1 MMRENFPHAPTG
13 PVGKLQYLS
22 GFHNEFGRL
31 GDNPTLAHAMLNVNQ
46 AAMPTETNPVRG
58 GAMNDESQS
67 AESRPEL
74 APCIETAPSGVPQ
87 PPRTI
92 GYWLKRLFVCNPFYL
107 ASAALLLYGL
117 YRVSVDPNAFATEL
131 SQLTFNFASLQ
142 FYELSLAGTAMV
154 LVTRRIWYDATLLV
168 VLENLLVLV
177 PFILVSQAALLEQK
191 NAWIFCLLAAALA
204 VGRTGWLRQRAG
216 PLMPAGRALFCGL
229 VVLAVNTALPLV
241 YRHNQETKAGINITS
256 GAAYE
261 MNEASWFWL
270 LPALALLANLLPRP
284 EDNPRETQVRR
295 WFTMALFLFWLVGTG
310 VHLYCLGYVYDFKL
324 RREQLAPVLWVLAW
338 TMRSRLTD
346 FVALPPEL
354 LRKTVLVLPLLAT
367 LVSAFAADSHVFLIL
382 SALNFLGFAV
392 VLVLERSN
400 LLALQLALLSIASTV
415 SALPVEILH
424 PIATGFDQTKLIG
437 IAALAYLVIST
448 ALSRNPKLAILGAL
462 AAAMAGGM
470 VREGQS
476 HMLYWV
482 AQAGLV
488 YFLLHSLRWRD
499 YEHPGAA
506 GVRIFIAA
514 LWVLHT
520 FVWVHN
526 GAAWSQPLIAAGL
539 VLFVWWGRGFVF
551 RMWRPQVIPIA
562 ALLVALCNPVHFVA
576 LKTQTTPMGVIAVI
590 GSFALF
596 AAGTAAA
603 LTKHRWHK
611 N

>member
-1 MMRENFPHAPTG
+1 
-13 PVGKLQYLS
+13 
-22 GFHNEFGRL
+22 
-31 GDNPTLAHAMLNVNQ
+31 
-46 AAMPTETNPVRG
+46 
-58 GAMNDESQS
+58 MNDESPS
-67 AESRPEL
+67 AESRPEPSPWIEP
-74 APCIETAPSGVPQ
+74 APTGGPPQ
-87 PPRTI
+87 PRTI

-107 ASAALLLYGL
+107 ASAALLLSGL
-117 YRVSVDPNAFATEL
+117 YRVSVDPNAFATEIG
-131 SQLTFNFASLQ
+131 QLTFNFGALQ
-142 FYELSLAGTAMV
+142 FYELLLAGTAMV
-154 LVTRRIWYDATLLV
+154 LVARRIWHDATLLV

-204 VGRTGWLRQRAG
+204 AGRSGWLRQRAG
-216 PLMPAGRALFCGL
+216 PLMPAGRALLCGL
-229 VVLAVNTALPLV
+229 AVLGLNTALPLV
-241 YRHNQETKAGINITS
+241 YRHNQETKAGINIAA

-284 EDNPRETQVRR
+284 EDNRREIQVRR

-338 TMRSRLTD
+338 TMRPRLTD

-354 LRKTVLVLPLLAT
+354 LRKAILILPLLAS
-367 LVSAFAADSHVFLIL
+367 LVSAFAAGSQVFFIL
-382 SALNFLGFAV
+382 SALNLLGFAV
-392 VLVLERSN
+392 VMVLERGN
-400 LLALQLALLSIASTV
+400 RLALQLALLSVAAMV
-415 SALPVEILH
+415 SALPMEILH
-424 PIATGFDQTKLIG
+424 PIAAGFDRTKLIG
-437 IAALAYLVIST
+437 VAALAYLVIST
-448 ALSRNPKLAILGAL
+448 ALSRKPKLAILGAL
-462 AAAMAGGM
+462 AAAIAGGLL
-470 VREGQS
+470 REGQS
-476 HMLYWV
+476 HMLYWA

-499 YEHPGAA
+499 HEHPGAA
-506 GVRIFIAA
+506 GVRIVIAM

-520 FVWVHN
+520 FAWVHD
-526 GAAWSQPLIAAGL
+526 GAAVLQPLIAAGL
-539 VLFVWWGRGFVF
+539 VFFAWWGRGFVF
-551 RMWRPQVIPIA
+551 RVWRPQIVPVA
-562 ALLVALCNPVHFVA
+562 AMLVALCSPVHFVI
-576 LKTQTTPMGVIAVI
+576 LKTQTTPMGVMAVI

>member
-1 MMRENFPHAPTG
+1 
-13 PVGKLQYLS
+13 
-22 GFHNEFGRL
+22 
-31 GDNPTLAHAMLNVNQ
+31 
-46 AAMPTETNPVRG
+46 
-58 GAMNDESQS
+58 MNNESQS
-67 AESRPEL
+67 AESNLEFSPRCDAA
-74 APCIETAPSGVPQ
+74 APGVPQ

-117 YRVSVDPNAFATEL
+117 YRVSIDPNSFATEI
-131 SQLTFNFASLQ
+131 SQLLFNFGALQ
-142 FYELSLAGTAMV
+142 FYELLLAGTAMV
-154 LVTRRIWYDATLLV
+154 LVARRVWYDATLLV
-168 VLENLLVLV
+168 VLENLLILV

-204 VGRTGWLRQRAG
+204 IGRSVWLRLRAG
-216 PLMPAGRALFCGL
+216 PLMPAWQALLCG
-229 VVLAVNTALPLV
+229 VAVLALNTALPLV

-284 EDNPRETQVRR
+284 EEDRREAQVRR
-295 WFTMALFLFWLVGTG
+295 WFTMALFLFWLIGTG

-346 FVALPPEL
+346 FLALPPEL
-354 LRKTVLVLPLLAT
+354 LRKAVLLLPLLAT
-367 LVSAFAADSHVFLIL
+367 LVSAFAADSHVFFIL
-382 SALNFLGFAV
+382 SALNFLGFAIV
-392 VLVLERSN
+392 MILERGN
-400 LLALQLALLSIASTV
+400 RLALQLALLSVAATV

-424 PIATGFDQTKLIG
+424 PIAASFDRTKLIG
-437 IAALAYLVIST
+437 VAALAYLMIST
-448 ALSRNPKLAILGAL
+448 ALSRNPKLALVGAL
-462 AAAMAGGM
+462 AAAVAGGM
-470 VREGQS
+470 LREGQG
-476 HMLYWV
+476 HMLYWA

-499 YEHPGAA
+499 HDQPGAA
-506 GVRIFIAA
+506 GVRIFMAV

-520 FVWVHN
+520 FVWVYN
-526 GAAWSQPLIAAGL
+526 GAPVTQPLIAAGL
-539 VLFVWWGRGFVF
+539 VMLIWWARGFVF
-551 RMWRPQVIPIA
+551 RVWRPQIVPVA
-562 ALLVALCNPVHFVA
+562 ALLVVLCGPVNFAV
-576 LKTQTTPMGVIAVI
+576 LKTQTTPMGVLAVI

-611 N
+611 NDLR